1 MKKANKSERGQVII
15 LLTIGIITLLGFTA
29 LAIDGGRLYS
39 ERRFIQGVADTS
51 SLTGALYIAQYDGVI
66 TSSVLD
72 KAIQSALKR
81 AELSGFDST
90 KTTVTITQDGYYYY
104 VKTVINS
111 TLDPIIAQI
120 VYNGP
125 LNVGARTVAGVS
137 RIPVFALGKA
147 LVAIN
152 NTACRSIYFHGNA
165 NVNIAD
171 TGIYSYSTCPTN
183 AIEFQGST
191 TADIAGYISAIGGV
205 VIQKPENV
213 VSDGVI
219 SENQFAFPEMS
230 VVPSCEGFSNQ
241 SDSGSTRSPGI
252 YPNGIHLKGNGTW
265 ELKPGLYCLDGDFV
279 INNGTLVGH
288 GVTLYM
294 RNGQVSINGG
304 AVELTAPLNN
314 QWEDGADKPWNGM
327 LIFYAYDN
335 PNPLIMN
342 GNADSYFEGTIYN
355 HYGEC
360 QLNGGG
366 NTEAFD
372 AQVVCDTIDLIGN
385 ADLNM
390 IYNPATKYFPPII
403 VDLVE

>member
-1 MKKANKSERGQVII
+1 MKNANKNERGQVII

-51 SLTGALYIAQYDGVI
+51 SLTGALYIAQYDGTV

-72 KAIQSALKR
+72 KAVQSAYKR
-81 AELSGFDST
+81 AALNGFDST
-90 KTTVTITQDGYYYY
+90 KTTVTVTQDGYYYY
-104 VKTVINS
+104 IKTVIN
-111 TLDPIIAQI
+111 TTMDPVIAQI

-125 LNVGARTVAGVS
+125 LNVGASTVAGVV
-137 RIPVFALGKA
+137 RVPVFALGKA

-152 NTACRSIYFHGNA
+152 NSACRSIYFHGNA
-165 NVNIAD
+165 NVSIAD

-191 TADIAGYISAIGGV
+191 TADIAGYISSIGGV
-205 VIQKPENV
+205 MIQKPENV

-219 SENQFAFPEMS
+219 KETQFEFQKVTE
-230 VVPSCEGFSNQ
+230 PSCEGFSPQ
-241 SDSGSTRSPGI
+241 TDSGSTRSPGI
-252 YPNGIHLKGNGTW
+252 YPNGIQLRGNGNW
-265 ELKPGLYCLDGDFV
+265 ELEPGLYCLDGDLV
-279 INNGTLVGH
+279 INNGSLIGH
-288 GVTLYM
+288 GVTFYM
-294 RNGQVSINGG
+294 RQGQLRINGG
-304 AVELTAPLNN
+304 SVNLTAPSNN
-314 QWEDGADKPWNGM
+314 QWEDGAEKHWDGM
-327 LIFYAYDN
+327 LVFYAYDN
-335 PNPLIMN
+335 PNPLILN
-342 GNADSYFEGTIYN
+342 GNTDSYFEGTIYN

-390 IYNPATKYFPPII
+390 VYNPATKYFPPIT

>member
-1 MKKANKSERGQVII
+1 MKYANKNERGQVII
-15 LLTIGIITLLGFTA
+15 LLTVGIITLLGFTA

-39 ERRFIQGVADTS
+39 QRRFIQGVADTS
-51 SLTGALYIAQYDGVI
+51 SLTGALYIAQYDGTV
-66 TSSVLD
+66 TSGVLD
-72 KAIQSALKR
+72 KAIESALKR
-81 AELSGFDST
+81 AELNGIAST
-90 KTTVTITQDGYYYY
+90 NTTVTITQDGYYYY
-104 VKTVINS
+104 VKTVIN
-111 TLDPIIAQI
+111 TTMDPVIAQI
-120 VYNGP
+120 IYNGP
-125 LNVGARTVAGVS
+125 LNVGATTVAGVL
-137 RIPVFALGKA
+137 RVPVFALGKA

-165 NVNIAD
+165 DVTIAD
-171 TGIYSYSTCPTN
+171 TGIYSYSTCPNN
-183 AIEFQGST
+183 AIEFKGST
-191 TADIAGYISAIGGV
+191 TAEIAGYISSIGGV

-219 SENQFAFPEMS
+219 KETQIDFPEMK

-241 SDSGSTRSPGI
+241 NDSGSTRSPGI
-252 YPNGIHLKGNGTW
+252 YPNGIHLQGNGTW
-265 ELKPGLYCLDGDFV
+265 ELQPGLYCLDGDLV
-279 INNGTLVGH
+279 INNGKLVGH

-294 RNGQVSINGG
+294 RKGQVRINGG
-304 AVELTAPLNN
+304 TIELTAPSND
-314 QWEDGADKPWNGM
+314 QWEDGAEKYWNGM
-327 LIFYAYDN
+327 LVFYAYDN

-366 NTEAFD
+366 NTNAYD

-390 IYNPATKYFPPII
+390 IFNPATKFLPPIT
-403 VDLVE
+403 VDLVQ

>member
-1 MKKANKSERGQVII
+1 MNNVNKSERGQVII

-39 ERRFIQGVADTS
+39 ERRHIQGVADTT
-51 SLTGALYIAQYDGVI
+51 SLTGALYLAQYEGPV
-66 TSSVLD
+66 TPGVLD
-72 KAIQSALKR
+72 KAIQSALNR
-81 AELSGFDST
+81 AALNGFDST
-90 KTTVTITQDGYYYY
+90 ITDVTITQDGYYYY
-104 VKTVINS
+104 VKTVIN
-111 TLDPIIAQI
+111 TTMDPVIAQI

-125 LNVGARTVAGVS
+125 LNVGATTVAGVL
-137 RIPVFALGKA
+137 RVPVFALGKA

-152 NTACRSIYFHGNA
+152 NTVCKSIYFHGNA
-165 NVNIAD
+165 NVTIGD

-183 AIEFQGST
+183 AIEFKGST
-191 TADIAGYISAIGGV
+191 TAEIEGYISAIGGV

-213 VSDGVI
+213 DADGVI
-219 SENQFAFPEMS
+219 SETQYEFPELA
-230 VVPSCEGFSNQ
+230 VVPSCENFTVQ

-252 YPNGIHLKGNGTW
+252 YPNGIHLQGNGSW
-265 ELKPGLYCLDGDFV
+265 EFEPGLYCLDGDLV
-279 INNGTLVGH
+279 INNGTLVGN

-294 RNGQVSINGG
+294 RSGQVRINGG
-304 AVELTAPLNN
+304 AIELTAPQND
-314 QWEDGADKPWNGM
+314 QWLDGAGNPWNGM
-327 LIFYAYDN
+327 LVFYAYDN
-335 PNPLIMN
+335 PNPLILN

-366 NTEAFD
+366 NTNAFD

-385 ADLNM
+385 SDLTM
-390 IYNPATKYFPPII
+390 IYNPATKYFPPIT